1 MRDRKHSSH
10 PLCLIAI
17 LLLAC
22 VGGMESVS
30 AVPVTLAD
38 ANGTPI
44 VLEQKPERVVS
55 LVPSITEMI
64 FRLGAGDCLV
74 GLTYHDALPPEVNQK
89 VVVGGFL
96 TPSPAQIED
105 LDPDVVFVSPLHQEV
120 RDHFAGQACRLIDLP
135 CRSLADLYR
144 NLETL
149 GLIFD
154 RRTEAQ
160 TIIKDIQSELQLI
173 ANKVEKIP
181 REKRLRV
188 MRIMGRDQVMTPG
201 EDSFQNDFIRAAGG
215 IPPQLGKKGDVVEV
229 TLDEW
234 QRFDPQVVYGCSG
247 DRMLAEKFFSRP
259 GWKDVAA
266 IRTGRI
272 HYFPC
277 ALTCR
282 ASVHTGEFVSWLA
295 ATIYEEE
302 FASGKTRVFEDQR
315 IRNTPLELPLSYVRS
330 AKVEETR
337 IFDFPNKTLLVEFKE
352 PMRVT
357 STLEGE
363 RQEILSVGNHY
374 TPPPCWSIAH
384 RLGLEESRNLIYKA
398 IGKARETSSFLF
410 TGADMGNLSV
420 QKAQFQA
427 MTAYA
432 LVTAG
437 VESNAVRMAVDEG
450 RFYEPGTINVVIM
463 TNMKLSARAR
473 TRAIISAT
481 EAKTA
486 ALQDLDIRSAVS
498 PQHSQA
504 TGTGTD
510 EVLVVEGQGHP
521 IDNTGGHCK
530 MGELIAR
537 AVHDGVKEAVYRQNG
552 ITARRSVFR
561 RMQERRL
568 DLHGLLSNCDCPT
581 YRGNLRQNLVRIE
594 ELLLQPRYASFLESA
609 FVLSDVYEREQVTDL
624 APFEASCRT
633 VADEIAGHWLNK
645 WADYVVSPE
654 IPIVVRMALNAL
666 LNGLAGREE

>member
-1 MRDRKHSSH
+1 MRELRH
-10 PLCLIAI
+10 PRYRCYLLIF
-17 LLLAC
+17 LLLGC
-22 VGGMESVS
+22 VGSGEPLF
-30 AVPVTLAD
+30 AVPVTLTDSA
-38 ANGTPI
+38 GTQF
-44 VLEQKPERVVS
+44 VLEKEPERVVS

-64 FRLGAGDCLV
+64 FRLGAGDNLV
-74 GLTYHDALPPEVNQK
+74 GLTYHDTLPPEVNQK
-89 VVVGGFL
+89 LALGGFL
-96 TPSPAQIED
+96 TPSLAHMEA
-105 LDPDVVFVSPLHQEV
+105 LDPEVVFVSPLHQEV
-120 RDHFAGQACRLIDLP
+120 HDHFAGQGCRLIDLES
-135 CRSLADLYR
+135 RSVADLYR

-149 GLIFD
+149 GAIFE
-154 RRTEAQ
+154 RQAEAKA
-160 TIIKDIQSELQLI
+160 IVKDIQNELQLI
-173 ANKVEKIP
+173 ANKIEKIP
-181 REKRLRV
+181 REKRQRV

-215 IPPQLGKKGDVVEV
+215 IPPQFGKKGGVVEV
-229 TLDEW
+229 TLEEW
-234 QRFDPQVVYGCSG
+234 QRFDPQVVYGCGG
-247 DRMLAEKFFSRP
+247 DRELAEKFFTQP

-266 IRTGRI
+266 VRTGRI

-295 ATIYEEE
+295 ATVYEEE
-302 FASGKTRVFEDQR
+302 FASGKTRVFEDKR
-315 IRNTPLELPLSYVRS
+315 LRTTPLDLPLTYVRS

-337 IFDFPNKTLLVEFKE
+337 IFDFPNKTLMVEFKE

-363 RQEILSVGNHY
+363 RQGILTVGNHY

-384 RLGLEESRNLIYKA
+384 RLGLEESRNVIYKA
-398 IGKARETSSFLF
+398 IAKAKETSSFLF

-420 QKAQFQA
+420 QKAQFKA
-427 MTAYA
+427 MTVYA

-486 ALQDLDIRSAVS
+486 ALQDLDVRSAVS
-498 PQHSQA
+498 PQRSQA

-510 EVLVVEGQGHP
+510 EILVVEGQGHL

-530 MGELIAR
+530 MGELIAK

-552 ITARRSVFR
+552 IAGQRSVFR
-561 RMQERRL
+561 RMKERRL
-568 DLHGLLSNCDCPT
+568 DLHGLLSSCDCPA
-581 YRGNLRQNLVRIE
+581 YQGNLRQSLVHLE
-594 ELLLQPRYASFLESA
+594 ELLLQPRYASFIETA
-609 FVLSDVYEREQVTDL
+609 FVLSDAYERGQVKDL
-624 APFEASCRT
+624 APFETWCRNL
-633 VADEIAGHWLNK
+633 ADEIAGHWIEK
-645 WADYVVSPE
+645 WADYIVSPE
-654 IPIVVRMALNAL
+654 IPIAVRMSLNAL
-666 LNGLAGREE
+666 LNGLTAREQ